1 MVFCVLLRVSDQGS
15 VGWGGGG
22 DKDMGPFYPGGVLPS
37 GSCRLVREPENILGT
52 SMKGFLAAHGMELAV
67 GNGKDLT

>member
-22 DKDMGPFYPGGVLPS
+22 GLFYPGGVPPS
-37 GSCRLVREPENILGT
+37 GSCRLVREPENMLGT